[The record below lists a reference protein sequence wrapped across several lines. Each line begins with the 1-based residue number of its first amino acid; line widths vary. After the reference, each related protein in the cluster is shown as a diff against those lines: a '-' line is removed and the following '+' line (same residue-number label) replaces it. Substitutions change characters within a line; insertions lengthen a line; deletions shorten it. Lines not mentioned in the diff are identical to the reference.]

1 MNSERR
7 SAGPDTSTALQ
18 IAEMRS
24 DVLAHREMNNMRFD
38 KLDEAIK
45 DLKLSIQEVERETT
59 RRVDKHEDDEKE
71 YWVKLDTVR
80 RLVWIAVGAIT
91 IMSAL
96 IAFGLSALDKVLF
109 NTQQHINITK

>member
-1 MNSERR
+1 MNDERR
-7 SAGPDTSTALQ
+7 SAGPDTHTALQ
-18 IAEMRS
+18 ISELRADM
-24 DVLAHREMNNMRFD
+24 LAHREINKSRFD
-38 KLDEAIK
+38 HLDAAIKELKEAIH
-45 DLKLSIQEVERETT
+45 EVKKETT
-59 RRVDKHEDDEKE
+59 DRVDKHEDDEKE

-109 NTQQHINITK
+109 QTQHINIPK

>member
-1 MNSERR
+1 MNNERR
-7 SAGPDTSTALQ
+7 SAGPDTHTALQ
-18 IAEMRS
+18 IAELRS
-24 DVLAHREMNNMRFD
+24 DVLAHREMNNLRFD
-38 KLDEAIK
+38 KLDEAIR
-45 DLKLSIQEVERETT
+45 DLKDAIQKVERDTT
-59 RRVDKHEDDEKE
+59 GRVDKHEADEKE

-109 NTQQHINITK
+109 QAQHINIPK